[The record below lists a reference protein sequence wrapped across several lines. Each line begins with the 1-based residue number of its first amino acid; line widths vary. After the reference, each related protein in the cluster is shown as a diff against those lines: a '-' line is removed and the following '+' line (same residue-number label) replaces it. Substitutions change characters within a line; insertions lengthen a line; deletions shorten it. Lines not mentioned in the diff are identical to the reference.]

1 MNERSDERGK
11 GKTGMKSSEYAKVR
25 SVLQQDV
32 EMTSITTTRGVN
44 WLTPEP
50 ARLIWRGVRELRERE
65 LLERAPGCGRNRVVK
80 RARVVVGLATDR
92 RAALGTDV
100 VVLVAA
106 REHEEQFL
114 TRRRRAAAART
125 EEARRLELLEAVGSG
140 HQRRILADRT
150 SAVCARAGCGRPD
163 RSHGS

>member
-1 MNERSDERGK
+1 
-11 GKTGMKSSEYAKVR
+11 
-25 SVLQQDV
+25 
-32 EMTSITTTRGVN
+32 MTELAN
-44 WLTPEP
+44 Y
-50 ARLIWRGVRELRERE
+50 WRVSE

-114 TRRRRAAAART
+114 TRRRRAAAERT
-125 EEARRLELLEAVGSG
+125 EESRRLELLEAVGSG

-150 SAVCARAGCGRPD
+150 IAVCARRGPRTAG
-163 RSHGS
+163 S

>member
-1 MNERSDERGK
+1 MS
-11 GKTGMKSSEYAKVR
+11 A
-25 SVLQQDV
+25 
-32 EMTSITTTRGVN
+32 ITTPRGGN
-44 WLTPEP
+44 WLTAEP
-50 ARLIWRGVRELRERE
+50 ARLIWGGVRELRERE
-65 LLERAPGCGRNRVVK
+65 LLDRAPGCGRNRVVK

-150 SAVCARAGCGRPD
+150 IAVSAPPGPRTAGYY
-163 RSHGS
+163 

>member
-1 MNERSDERGK
+1 
-11 GKTGMKSSEYAKVR
+11 MKSSEYAKVR
-25 SVLQQDV
+25 SVQQEDV
-32 EMTSITTTRGVN
+32 EMTSITPTRVVN
-44 WLTPEP
+44 LLPHEP

-65 LLERAPGCGRNRVVK
+65 LPERAPGCRRNRVVK

-114 TRRRRAAAART
+114 TRRRRAPAART
-125 EEARRLELLEAVGSG
+125 EEARRPEPLEAVGSG
-140 HQRRILADRT
+140 TRRALLADRT
-150 SAVCARAGCGRPD
+150 TTSDA
-163 RSHGS
+163 